1 MAHRRGIHPTRARRG
16 LTFLEVV
23 IAASI
28 LAISAAALLE
38 LLASTDAVGLGAR
51 RQALAAVEVERALE
65 RAADALK
72 SDRPMPTRAE
82 LQSGMEGEAL
92 EGCTLTITAIDRRED
107 FVIPAP
113 VAANVTRTVQLNIRL
128 LVARVETPDGE
139 IIIEAERAVP
149 LDRF

>member
-1 MAHRRGIHPTRARRG
+1 MTRRRTMHPRRAKRA

-38 LLASTDAVGLGAR
+38 LLASTDAVGLGTR

-72 SDRPMPTRAE
+72 SGRPMPTAAE
-82 LQSGMEGEAL
+82 LRSGMEGEAL
-92 EGCTLTITAIDRRED
+92 VGCTLTISAVDRRED
-107 FVIPAP
+107 FVIPGA
-113 VAANVTRTVQLNIRL
+113 VATNATRTVRLNIRL
-128 LVARVETPDGE
+128 LVARVETPDGD

>member
-1 MAHRRGIHPTRARRG
+1 MHRRGIHQTRARRG

-72 SDRPMPTRAE
+72 SGRPMPTRAE
-82 LQSGMEGEAL
+82 LESGMEGEAL
-92 EGCTLTITAIDRRED
+92 EGCTLTITAVDRRED

-113 VAANVTRTVQLNIRL
+113 VAANATRTVRLNIRL

-139 IIIEAERAVP
+139 TIIEAERAVP

>member
-1 MAHRRGIHPTRARRG
+1 
-16 LTFLEVV
+16 
-23 IAASI
+23 
-28 LAISAAALLE
+28 
-38 LLASTDAVGLGAR
+38 
-51 RQALAAVEVERALE
+51 
-65 RAADALK
+65 
-72 SDRPMPTRAE
+72 
-82 LQSGMEGEAL
+82 MEGEAL